1 MAGEDQL
8 CKELIQA
15 FPASF
20 VRLVW
25 PGVAKQIDLGAVDF
39 RQEEYFT
46 DSPRDGRLRRPD
58 LTTKV
63 PVLAGGEVILHG
75 EIEAKYLSARVPGII
90 EYNRLLGLRHG
101 LEVHTAVLYC
111 RGGPPGLRRQK
122 FELKS
127 LGQTVTVIHYV
138 SLGLSRMSA
147 TELLTR
153 REPLAWAFAALARPG
168 DIGSRAELRVVC
180 LRRIVASQ
188 DLAEV
193 QRSLLFNFVASYI
206 ESDRGVSE
214 EYDELFQRKDNRE
227 VQETMITWAEKMEAR
242 GYERGR
248 RETMALLARQ
258 ITRKFGPL
266 SEWVQQTIE
275 SVDAEQ
281 LLEWGDRFVT
291 ARTVEEV
298 FDGKG

>member
-180 LRRIVASQ
+180 LQRIVAAQ

-193 QRSLLFNFVASYI
+193 SGSCCSTSSPATSSQTAGCPRSTTSSFNA
-206 ESDRGVSE
+206 
-214 EYDELFQRKDNRE
+214 K
-227 VQETMITWAEKMEAR
+227 TT
-242 GYERGR
+242 GR
-248 RETMALLARQ
+248 FKRR
-258 ITRKFGPL
+258 
-266 SEWVQQTIE
+266 
-275 SVDAEQ
+275 
-281 LLEWGDRFVT
+281 
-291 ARTVEEV
+291 
-298 FDGKG
+298 